1 MVPKL
6 TYRKNRKKEIKMDN
20 DTKTNLK
27 EDINDAQIYANITA
41 KTLANIASEIYEE
54 IKDLTESAESVSIKV
69 GNNKPLSFKID
80 SFKVD
85 EIAKIA
91 KSE

>member
-1 MVPKL
+1 MK
-6 TYRKNRKKEIKMDN
+6 
-20 DTKTNLK
+20 KTNMNLKGSLK

-69 GNNKPLSFKID
+69 GNNKPLSFK
-80 SFKVD
+80 VD

>member
-1 MVPKL
+1 
-6 TYRKNRKKEIKMDN
+6 MDN

-54 IKDLTESAESVSIKV
+54 IKDLTENAESVSIKV
-69 GNNKPLSFKID
+69 GNNKSLSFKID
-80 SFKVD
+80 EF
-85 EIAKIA
+85 AKIA
-91 KSE
+91 KSK

>member
-1 MVPKL
+1 
-6 TYRKNRKKEIKMDN
+6 MDN
-20 DTKTNLK
+20 NTKINLK
-27 EDINDAQIYANITA
+27 EDINDAQIYANIEA

-54 IKDLTESAESVSIKV
+54 IKDLTENAESVSIKV
-69 GNNKPLSFKID
+69 GNNKPVSFKID

-85 EIAKIA
+85 EFAKIA

>member
-1 MVPKL
+1 
-6 TYRKNRKKEIKMDN
+6 MDN
-20 DTKTNLK
+20 DTKINLK
-27 EDINDAQIYANITA
+27 EDINDAQIYANIEA
-41 KTLANIASEIYEE
+41 KTLANIASEIHEE
-54 IKDLTESAESVSIKV
+54 IKDLTENAESVSIKV
-69 GNNKPLSFKID
+69 GNNKQL

>member
-1 MVPKL
+1 M
-6 TYRKNRKKEIKMDN
+6 N
-20 DTKTNLK
+20 KTNMNLKGNLK

-54 IKDLTESAESVSIKV
+54 IKDLTENAESVSIKV
-69 GNNKPLSFKID
+69 GNNEPIGFKID
-80 SFKVD
+80 EF
-85 EIAKIA
+85 AKIA